1 MITVAYPQNIVEGQ
15 DFSRVKTRIEKKCID
30 PPFAN
35 NWLAYLHSRGSNE
48 LNLKVHGP
56 CRKEMKTF
64 ISKVY

>member
-1 MITVAYPQNIVEGQ
+1 MVTVAYPQNIVEGQ

-35 NWLAYLHSRGSNE
+35 NWLAYLNSRGSNE
-48 LNLKVHGP
+48 FNLKLHGP
-56 CRKEMKTF
+56 CGKEMKDF